1 MLKIEY
7 MALKDIKPYTK
18 NSKKHPQEQIE
29 QIKNSIQ
36 RFGFN
41 DPVAL
46 WHGEIV
52 EGHGRYM
59 AAKEMGKETVPVI
72 RLDELTDEQRRA
84 YAIIHNK
91 LTMNTDFDL
100 DLLNS
105 EIDSLIDFNFGD
117 FGFDEAITGDEF
129 GTDFELPNG
138 DKGEF
143 SQITFHLH
151 NKQKEFILG
160 VCDAIKD
167 QITETFGNPNENG
180 NAIYEVCKQW
190 AAQKR

>member
-59 AAKEMGKETVPVI
+59 AAKELGMETVPVI

-91 LTMNTDFDL
+91 LTMNTGFDL
-100 DLLNS
+100 DILNS
-105 EIDSLIDFNFGD
+105 EIESLIDFDFGD
-117 FGFDEAITGDEF
+117 FGFGDTAIQKLGENE
-129 GTDFELPNG
+129 ELDIDDYAD
-138 DKGEF
+138 DKYECACPKCGF
-143 SQITFHLH
+143 RF
-151 NKQKEFILG
+151 NPK
-160 VCDAIKD
+160 DAKK
-167 QITETFGNPNENG
+167 
-180 NAIYEVCKQW
+180 A
-190 AAQKR
+190 